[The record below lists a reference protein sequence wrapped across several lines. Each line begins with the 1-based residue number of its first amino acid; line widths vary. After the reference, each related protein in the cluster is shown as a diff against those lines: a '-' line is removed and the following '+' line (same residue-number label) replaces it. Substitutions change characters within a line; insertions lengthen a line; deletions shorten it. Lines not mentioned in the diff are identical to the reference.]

1 MYHSIYGSYNDSVGQ
16 LIAGYFVRNTGYPIT
31 GPFTAIGW
39 IQDEKIVG
47 QAIFNDYTGAN
58 VEIHLHL
65 PNGISRKTIKDVY
78 KYVFKI
84 LKCERLTA
92 KPYCT
97 NEKLLHLLD
106 RLGFVYEFTQEKY
119 YREGDKLID
128 AVVYK
133 LTKNSIPKWVN
144 LNA

>member
-1 MYHSIYGSYNDSVGQ
+1 MTYAVYGKYDDSIGQ

-39 IQDEKIVG
+39 IKDTKLVG
-47 QAIFNDYTGAN
+47 QAIFNDFTGAN
-58 VEIHLHL
+58 IEIHLYF
-65 PNGISRKTIKDVY
+65 PNGLTKNNIKDVY
-78 KYVFKI
+78 KYVFNS

-97 NEKLLHLLD
+97 NEKLLQLIE
-106 RLGFVYEFTQEKY
+106 RLGFVYEYTQEKY
-119 YREGDKLID
+119 YKEGDKSID

-133 LTKNSIPKWVN
+133 LTKENIPKWVSID
-144 LNA
+144 A